1 MAIENSFPLDLIV
14 SLTAVAANPDDT
26 AIAVPTPGD
35 TNAPAVF
42 PTINPTPLIP
52 ISVAVERADTDAF
65 VAVYASEPASVAA
78 VTAAAGID
86 ILIKGDDVLSLLY
99 ICISDEVGVA
109 AEAILLIKSPNIFGR
124 TGRTK
129 KLTLFGAEE
138 RSHQPTKPKMEAI
151 LFALNNSAK
160 CGGYTH
166 FLQLKAA
173 EMTNRTPIHIIAV
186 IDVSGSMQID
196 NKLTNVKKSLKAIL
210 NFMTA
215 TDMLSIVTFSKSSQI
230 VAQKTLTT
238 PENKYI
244 LSQAISIMDVDCSTN
259 LSSGLISAFECEG
272 TPEHKTSILLL
283 TDGEANEGIT
293 DPDAITDL
301 IRTQCSADT
310 NIYTFGY
317 GIDHNAALLSLIA
330 DEKDGAYNVVNSL
343 ENVASAIG
351 CAFGSIASCV
361 AQNIAVDGA
370 EFYSGFPKTPQGGV
384 RVGDMSSG
392 GETGILVKNLGNIK
406 IKGFSVQ
413 NGFAPFSFSGDE
425 LQQKDATAE
434 TDKAA
439 YITYMRIK
447 MAEYIE
453 KEPASAELNVF
464 ESALEGDDDIIKI
477 MRKEVQEI
485 RRKKSVR
492 FTVDE
497 LTVQTQHANF
507 FRNLRSEYSAGP
519 GEQRHPGGDSR
530 GFSMLSPV
538 ARNISNGVYTRA
550 TRTVA
555 DDEEDDNYGEGMYV
569 GNDPSENIISIT
581 AEKRTI

>member
-1 MAIENSFPLDLIV
+1 
-14 SLTAVAANPDDT
+14 
-26 AIAVPTPGD
+26 
-35 TNAPAVF
+35 
-42 PTINPTPLIP
+42 
-52 ISVAVERADTDAF
+52 
-65 VAVYASEPASVAA
+65 
-78 VTAAAGID
+78 
-86 ILIKGDDVLSLLY
+86 
-99 ICISDEVGVA
+99 
-109 AEAILLIKSPNIFGR
+109 
-124 TGRTK
+124 
-129 KLTLFGAEE
+129 
-138 RSHQPTKPKMEAI
+138 MEAT

-186 IDVSGSMQID
+186 IDVSGSMQFA

-215 TDMLSIVTFSKSSQI
+215 TDMLSIVTFSKNSQI

-330 DEKDGAYNVVNSL
+330 DEKDGAYNLVNSL

-361 AQNIAVDGA
+361 AQNIVVDGA

-392 GETGILVKNLGNIK
+392 GETGILVKNIGDIK
-406 IKGFSVQ
+406 IKGFSVH
-413 NGFAPFSFSGDE
+413 NGFTPFSFSGEE
-425 LQQKDATAE
+425 LQRKDATVE

-447 MAEYIE
+447 LAEYIE
-453 KEPASAELNVF
+453 KEPASAELNAF
-464 ESALEGDDDIIKI
+464 ESALEGDDDIIQI

-485 RRKKSVR
+485 KRKKSVR
-492 FTVDE
+492 FSSDE
-497 LTVQTQHANF
+497 LTIQTQHANF

-519 GEQRHPGGDSR
+519 REQRHPGGDSR
-530 GFSMLSPV
+530 GFSMMSPV

-550 TRTVA
+550 TRHVV
-555 DDEEDDNYGEGMYV
+555 DDEEDDHYGEGMYV

-581 AEKRTI
+581 ATGPESTI